1 MIDLRSDNTAA
12 ACPQVLGALLR
23 GDDGREA
30 SYGDDAMTSRLRD
43 QVRAVF
49 EHPDAEVFPV
59 VTGTA
64 ANALSLSAICQPWG
78 SVLCHESAHIAN
90 YEAGATSHLSGGAVL
105 RTVAGVDGTI
115 DVTALATTFDE
126 TWWGDPHVSQP
137 QALSLVY
144 PTDLGTVPSV
154 EQIRE
159 LTAAARVRGLRCHL
173 DGARIANGLVSA
185 GCTPADLTWRTGID
199 VVSFG
204 ATKNGG
210 MNADMI
216 VSFDTDLSA
225 ELRFRTKRAGHV
237 PSKMR
242 YLSAQILALMEN
254 DLWLQH
260 AAHANAMAT
269 RIGSALTRSG
279 HPPLYPIQANLVFVE
294 LTDRL
299 SAILG
304 TAGVEYFEL
313 RPGIARFVTSWQT
326 KPDEVKTLVQALT
339 RD

>member
-12 ACPQVLGALLR
+12 ACPQVLEALTR
-23 GDDGREA
+23 GGDQREA
-30 SYGDDAMTSRLRD
+30 SYGDDTVTSRLRD
-43 QVRAVF
+43 QARVIFA
-49 EHPDAEVFPV
+49 HPDAEVFPV
-59 VTGTA
+59 ATGTA

-78 SVLCHESAHIAN
+78 SVVCHESAHIAN
-90 YEAGATSHLSGGAVL
+90 HEAGATSHLSGGAVL
-105 RTVAGVDGTI
+105 RTVAGSDGSI
-115 DVTALATTFDE
+115 DVNALATTFDE

-144 PTDLGTVPSV
+144 PTDFGTVPPI

-159 LTAAARVRGLRCHL
+159 LTAIARARGLRCHL

-185 GCTPADLTWRTGID
+185 GCTPADLTWRAGID

-216 VSFDTDLSA
+216 VSFDTDVSA
-225 ELRFRTKRAGHV
+225 ELRYRTKRAGHV

-242 YLSAQILALMEN
+242 YLSAQILALIES
-254 DLWLQH
+254 DLWLTH

-269 RIGSALTRSG
+269 RIGSSLAGAG
-279 HPPLYPIQANLVFVE
+279 HAPLYPVQANLVFVT
-294 LTDRL
+294 LTDHL
-299 SAILG
+299 SAILS
-304 TAGVEYFEL
+304 AAEVEYFEL
-313 RPGIARFVTSWQT
+313 RPGVARFVTSWQT
-326 KPDEVKTLVQALT
+326 DPDEVELLVRTLNHG
-339 RD
+339 